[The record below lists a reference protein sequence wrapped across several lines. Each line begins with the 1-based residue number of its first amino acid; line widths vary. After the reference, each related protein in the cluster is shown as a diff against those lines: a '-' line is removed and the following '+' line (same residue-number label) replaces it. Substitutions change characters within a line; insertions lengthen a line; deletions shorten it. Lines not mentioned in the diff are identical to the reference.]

1 MIEQSL
7 FVFPGKGGN
16 DVMIKLRIMGLPND
30 LKWFE
35 KLLKRHRKVK
45 VDNISERLPTLTDP
59 AGMIVKRVKQ
69 ELDTTT
75 PKRGKNK

>member
-1 MIEQSL
+1 MRGLGELMCQRHFFI
-7 FVFPGKGGN
+7 FPGKGGN

-45 VDNISERLPTLTDP
+45 VDNISERLPIKGTKRY
-59 AGMIVKRVKQ
+59 KRVNMEIDKV
-69 ELDTTT
+69 EE
-75 PKRGKNK
+75 

>member
-7 FVFPGKGGN
+7 FVFMGKGGN

-45 VDNISERLPTLTDP
+45 VDNISERLPIKGTKRY
-59 AGMIVKRVKQ
+59 KRVHMEIDKV
-69 ELDTTT
+69 EE
-75 PKRGKNK
+75 